1 MIQLEKARGATVVV
15 LREGGLTIFISTVRT
30 GKLWNRKTTLKQYQC
45 VFDVVT
51 TKVVFQVT
59 S

>member
-51 TKVVFQVT
+51 KKVAFQVT